1 MQIRKVEADV
11 LVIGGGSAAV
21 RAALEAARS
30 GVDTLIVDKGD
41 PGRSGSSPV
50 ALVGFSGLF
59 GDAADGEEL
68 FLADWVKASG
78 GICDRNLVI
87 EVIRQGPH
95 IARDLE
101 ALGIR
106 FISNPDGS
114 WFIARR
120 AGHSARRTI
129 MVKDHANAILP
140 LRAAALAAG
149 ARLCSGVMITRL
161 LRRSGRIAGAV
172 GMNAAG
178 EPHLFRAGAIVL
190 AAGGANRLY
199 PNPAEE
205 IVDPIWRTSGDSYRL
220 AFEVG
225 IPLIDMEFC
234 QFRDSPPAGPIFGA
248 HYLNSLGERV
258 MLRYD
263 PVALESAPR
272 STMARAIYTE
282 NMEGRG
288 PVVWHVEE
296 NQVARSRAPVGQQ
309 YVAGQTVPIVL
320 QFQRLMG
327 GAYIDAQAATRLP
340 GLYAAGESSGGVQ
353 GGDRMQGCGFC
364 ETQVFGAIAGRSAA
378 AFSRAQDR
386 ALPDPE
392 EVQAEYLRLNRR
404 EGDEDPAEFV
414 RRVQSIAWEQAGV
427 VSEEGRLREAIAALN
442 ELRRV
447 HGPRL
452 GGSDAFAAFEAISLA
467 TTAELVA
474 HAKLTRTESRS
485 AHQRADHPGADPQW
499 VRHVCLS
506 RGADGAVEV
515 ATLPVNAAVAPAN
528 RISAA

>member
-1 MQIRKVEADV
+1 MRTFESDV

-41 PGRSGSSPV
+41 PGHSGSSPV

-59 GDAADGEEL
+59 GDPGDSEEQ

-78 GICDRNLVI
+78 GICDRDLVI
-87 EVIRQGPH
+87 QVIRHGPL
-95 IARDLE
+95 IARDLK
-101 ALGIR
+101 ALGIQ

-129 MVKDHANAILP
+129 MVKDHANTILP
-140 LRAAALAAG
+140 LRTAALAAG
-149 ARLCSGVMITRL
+149 GRLCSGVMITRL
-161 LRRSGRIAGAV
+161 LSSAGRVVGAAGV
-172 GMNAAG
+172 NAAG
-178 EPHLFRAGAIVL
+178 EPHLFTAGAVVL

-205 IVDPIWRTSGDSYRL
+205 ITDPIFRTSGDSYSL
-220 AFEVG
+220 AFEAG
-225 IPLIDMEFC
+225 LPLIDLEFC

-248 HYLNSLGERV
+248 HYINALGERV
-258 MLRYD
+258 MLKYD

-272 STMARAIYTE
+272 ATMARAIYTE
-282 NMEGRG
+282 NMQGRG

-309 YVAGQTVPIVL
+309 YKAGQTVPIVL

-327 GAYIDAQAATRLP
+327 GTRIDEQAGTSMP
-340 GLYAAGESSGGVQ
+340 GLYAAGESAGGIQ

-378 AFSRAQDR
+378 AFSRAHPRVAPDR
-386 ALPDPE
+386 E
-392 EVQAEYLRLNRR
+392 EVQAECSRLAARG
-404 EGDEDPAEFV
+404 GDEDPADFV
-414 RRVQSIAWEQAGV
+414 REVQSIAWERAGV
-427 VSEEGRLREAIAALN
+427 VSEQASLQQAIAALS

-447 HGPRL
+447 RGPKLRRL
-452 GGSDAFAAFEAISLA
+452 VGFSALEALNLA
-467 TTAELVA
+467 RTAELVA
-474 HAKLTRTESRS
+474 HAKLARQESRS
-485 AHQRADHPGADPQW
+485 AHQRADFPAADPQW
-499 VRHVCLS
+499 TRHVCLT
-506 RGADGAVEV
+506 RGAGGAVEV
-515 ATLPVNAAVAPAN
+515 SQVPVRMAPTATSMGSQLG
-528 RISAA
+528 S